1 MKINIKRR
9 DHLLV
14 QTGIAMGIENKSHFV
29 MVLESKDHRL
39 GAGPGF
45 RGIINAQNQIVCMY
59 AHIFSLK
66 ERNCQIA
73 VVKFSKGF
81 VKQKRLETLL

>member
-14 QTGIAMGIENKSHFV
+14 QIGIAMGIENKSHFV
-29 MVLESKDHRL
+29 IMLESKDHRL

-45 RGIINAQNQIVCMY
+45 RGIANPQNQIVCMY

-81 VKQKRLETLL
+81 VKQKR